1 MKHVKRIVG
10 FVLALVMV
18 LALSVGAFAAGN
30 NTIKVTG
37 AQAGETYRIYKML
50 DLSVND
56 DQTAYSYTVNSAWAD
71 FFKSPDG
78 KDLTYVN
85 IDTQGYV
92 TWKDGADVAA
102 FAKDAEAFA
111 KGLNALETIAADK
124 DGDITFSDLEAG
136 YYLVTSTL
144 GTKATVG
151 TTPGTPNP
159 VIQEKNEVPT
169 NVKTVEEDSTGKY
182 GSTNDADIGQTVN
195 FKSTITAKPGAE
207 NYVFEDTMS
216 AGLTYENDA
225 KVYTDET
232 MTTELADANYT
243 VNNNP
248 GDGKTFTIT
257 FQQSYLDMITV
268 ETKLYVKYSAT
279 LNESAVVGPGGNEN
293 KSTLKYGDASNTK
306 STPESETITYTWDL
320 DVLKYGNGDT
330 EKVLKDAQFVLL
342 NNKNKDKVA
351 AVVNGK
357 LTDWVGVPVAGEDGT
372 INWPENTVLT
382 TNAQGKIKISGLDS
396 DTYYLREIKAP
407 AGYNA
412 LGQDVEVKITGATT
426 KEDGSDSL
434 TYTTVVAEINNQ
446 SGTELPSTGGMGTTV
461 FYILGSVL
469 VLGAAVVLVTRKRM
483 KEHN

>member
-1 MKHVKRIVG
+1 MKHVRKIASLL
-10 FVLALVMV
+10 LALVMV
-18 LALSVGAFAAGN
+18 FAMSVTAFAAGT
-30 NTIKVTG
+30 NTITVKNAVSG
-37 AQAGETYRIYKML
+37 QKYELYKIL
-50 DLSVND
+50 DLSVNENK
-56 DQTAYSYTVNSAWAD
+56 TAYSYTVNSTWAD
-71 FFKSPDG
+71 FFKSSDG
-78 KDLTYVN
+78 KGLTYVN

-111 KGLNALETIAADK
+111 KGLTALKTITADK

-136 YYLVTSTL
+136 YYLVISTL

-169 NVKTVEEDSTGKY
+169 NVKTVEEDSNGKY

-195 FKSTITAKPGAE
+195 FKSTITAQPGAE

-216 AGLTYENDA
+216 AGLTYKNDA

-232 MTTELADANYT
+232 MSTELAAANYT

-306 STPESETITYTWDL
+306 STPDSKTITYTWDL
-320 DVLKYGNGDT
+320 DVLKYGNTD
-330 EKVLKDAQFVLL
+330 KANVLENAQFVLL
-342 NNKNKDKVA
+342 NKDKNKV
-351 AVVNGK
+351 AVVVDDKITGWTN
-357 LTDWVGVPVAGEDGT
+357 VPAEGEDGT
-372 INWPENTVLT
+372 IPWNASTILT
-382 TNAQGKIKISGLDS
+382 TNTQGKIEIDGLDS

-483 KEHN
+483 KERN